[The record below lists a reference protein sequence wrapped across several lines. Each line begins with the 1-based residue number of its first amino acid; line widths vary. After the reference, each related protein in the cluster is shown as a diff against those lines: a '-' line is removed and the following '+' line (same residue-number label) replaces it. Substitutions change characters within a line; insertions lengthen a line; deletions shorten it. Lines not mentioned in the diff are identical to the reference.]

1 MNEIITVIPTGLNCH
16 SHKKYINIC
25 KFTQKCNKNRD
36 KLGVLKTLSLKTL
49 ISWEKKTHSVHSR
62 KLYCIFPLKYMS

>member
-25 KFTQKCNKNRD
+25 KFTQKCNKNRG
-36 KLGVLKTLSLKTL
+36 KLGVLETLSLKTL
-49 ISWEKKTHSVHSR
+49 ISWEKKP
-62 KLYCIFPLKYMS
+62 KLFTLGSYTAFFP

>member
-36 KLGVLKTLSLKTL
+36 KLGVLETLSLKTL
-49 ISWEKKTHSVHSR
+49 ISWEKNP
-62 KLYCIFPLKYMS
+62 KLFTLGSYTAFFP